1 MQIRFF
7 LFLVRCAA
15 MAWKGKL
22 LLRKC
27 TFCEINNWRIQT
39 ALKRCYFSIAYIR
52 IVAQYFVPNYWYFLP
67 FFTTLL
73 HRCRLKGCINQFEML
88 SILRF
93 QMDFGIP
100 TYYGWNL
107 FMDIKIDKIT
117 FHFQNAIQSHYYL
130 PKFNLFF
137 NHEVRKFSIELSEKF
152 FKWGLCSNWAKEGKK
167 YS

>member
-1 MQIRFF
+1 MKNPNRTKKMLFF
-7 LFLVRCAA
+7 NCLHTDRCTILCT
-15 MAWKGKL
+15 KL
-22 LLRKC
+22 LIFP
-27 TFCEINNWRIQT
+27 TFFYHIATQMSLERMYQPIWNVVHFEI
-39 ALKRCYFSIAYIR
+39 
-52 IVAQYFVPNYWYFLP
+52 PNGFW
-67 FFTTLL
+67 
-73 HRCRLKGCINQFEML
+73 H
-88 SILRF
+88 
-93 QMDFGIP
+93 

>member
-1 MQIRFF
+1 MILLLAKINYLFLLFFVWLSIREKFIFSFPKSKNKFCRFVFF

-73 HRCRLKGCINQFEML
+73 HRCRLEGCINQFEML

-93 QMDFGIP
+93 QMDFGIH
-100 TYYGWNL
+100 TMVG
-107 FMDIKIDKIT
+107 I
-117 FHFQNAIQSHYYL
+117 YL
-130 PKFNLFF
+130 W
-137 NHEVRKFSIELSEKF
+137 I
-152 FKWGLCSNWAKEGKK
+152 
-167 YS
+167 